1 MRMLLRRSL
10 AMALILL
17 FILGINFLGGLLM
30 PVRANF
36 GSNWENYT
44 QEPKNSIDVLFLGS
58 SMAYCNVNPAVIYR
72 QSGLTSYVVAGPE
85 LSMPITYYYLR
96 EALRTQSPQ
105 AVCLEVNALFFGK
118 TTGFTKVTVGYMPW
132 SWNRLQATFCAA
144 EPELWFGLLFPIYF
158 YHECYQ
164 TIGIST
170 IQQHLFPEPDP
181 FAGYTLLQDKTP
193 QTGITER
200 AYHAD
205 TESYRENMRYIQK
218 IAKLCQKQ
226 GIQLY
231 LYASPSKAVIPENAM
246 ETMLCDFAELGVSFY
261 DFNQSLPQM
270 AIDDGQDWYDALH
283 FNLHGAVKFSSFLA
297 DFLTQQNIVTQQLP
311 ELSPLWSQRV
321 ATLQAELD
329 ALEAAD
335 TAA

>member
-10 AMALILL
+10 AMVLILL

-132 SWNRLQATFCAA
+132 SWNRLQATFRAA

-158 YHECYQ
+158 YHDCY
-164 TIGIST
+164 
-170 IQQHLFPEPDP
+170 
-181 FAGYTLLQDKTP
+181 
-193 QTGITER
+193 
-200 AYHAD
+200 
-205 TESYRENMRYIQK
+205 
-218 IAKLCQKQ
+218 
-226 GIQLY
+226 
-231 LYASPSKAVIPENAM
+231 
-246 ETMLCDFAELGVSFY
+246 
-261 DFNQSLPQM
+261 
-270 AIDDGQDWYDALH
+270 
-283 FNLHGAVKFSSFLA
+283 
-297 DFLTQQNIVTQQLP
+297 
-311 ELSPLWSQRV
+311 
-321 ATLQAELD
+321 
-329 ALEAAD
+329 
-335 TAA
+335 